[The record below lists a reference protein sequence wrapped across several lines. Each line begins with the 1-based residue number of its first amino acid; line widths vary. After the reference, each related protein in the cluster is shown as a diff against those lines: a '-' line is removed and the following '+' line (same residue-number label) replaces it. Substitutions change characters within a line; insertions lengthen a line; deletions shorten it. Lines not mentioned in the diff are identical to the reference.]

1 MDNAVKYSGLN
12 PIIQIQSKEN
22 ERGLLL
28 KFSDNGVG
36 IPANDLPFVF
46 DKFFRVA
53 REDSKDIEGFGIGL
67 SYVKRVCEWHKWK
80 VFATNN
86 EEKGI
91 ISGCNDLL

>member
-1 MDNAVKYSGLN
+1 M
-12 PIIQIQSKEN
+12 
-22 ERGLLL
+22 
-28 KFSDNGVG
+28 
-36 IPANDLPFVF
+36 F

-86 EEKGI
+86 EDKGTT
-91 ISGCNDLL
+91 ISIQINKNDYE